1 MKDKLTVGRRIKNVK
16 RLQNNI
22 IGALIIMIFS
32 LMCMGV
38 SSGYKNHIQ
47 AESFEEGSYIAK
59 EGKIVSIDKDVKGNR
74 VLGVDTGDKIVFNV
88 KLDVSKGDGIKYV
101 EWEEYTRPI
110 FSDTKPTGVI
120 QYGEV
125 KISKNTNTRN

>member
-1 MKDKLTVGRRIKNVK
+1 MK

-22 IGALIIMIFS
+22 IGALIIMLFS
-32 LMCMGV
+32 LMCIGV

-47 AESFEEGSYIAK
+47 ADSFEEGSYIAK
-59 EGKIVSIDKDVKGNR
+59 EGKIVSIDTDVKGNR
-74 VLGVDTGDKIVFNV
+74 VLGIDTGDKIVFNV

-120 QYGEV
+120 HYGEV
-125 KISKNTNTRN
+125 KISKNNNTRN